1 MVNIAPF
8 RALRYRNGGP
18 DLSRL
23 ICPPYDV
30 ISESEQHD
38 LSDLSPQNFVHVE
51 LPLGEPAARAENAAA
66 CLSRWKH
73 EKILEMDDAPAFYIL
88 ESTFKAPGGEK
99 LHRRTGFFCALG
111 LEEPGKGSIHPHERT
126 LPKPKVERLKMLE
139 ALKMNTSPV
148 FGFFLDAESL
158 WLKSARDWM
167 QEKPAAR
174 ARETSG
180 VEHRLWAV
188 TDPQRIKTL
197 SDHLQSKEL
206 FIADGHH
213 RYEVAWAYHQ
223 ERMKDAR
230 GGIPGGRILAYLCA
244 MEDPGLLLLPIHR
257 FVRSPLPQNE
267 WNARIKA
274 SFDVRPADSL
284 DSLLKSISE
293 EKTRPGRGHGLG
305 LYGWGQYYFL
315 QLKKDA
321 DPSLLKEHYPESL
334 WGLDAVVLEAT
345 LISETR
351 DPASHPGWEVSFTSQ
366 PGELVSRVKAEPGSM
381 GFFLAP
387 MGVDEVAVVARTG
400 QVMPPKTTFFYPK
413 APAGFVLYE
422 LA

>member
-8 RALRYRNGGP
+8 KALRYRNGGP

-23 ICPPYDV
+23 VCPPYDV

-38 LSDLSPQNFVHVE
+38 LSGLSPHNFVHVE
-51 LPLGEPAARAENAAA
+51 LPLGDPLARAESAAA
-66 CLSRWKH
+66 CLNRWKH
-73 EKILEMDDAPAFYIL
+73 EKVLEKDDTPAFYIL

-99 LHRRTGFFCALG
+99 LYRRVGFFCALG

-126 LPKPKVERLKMLE
+126 LPKPKAERLKMLE
-139 ALKMNTSPV
+139 TLKTNTSPI
-148 FGFFLDAESL
+148 FGFFLDAENL

-167 QEKPAAR
+167 QEKPVAR
-174 ARETSG
+174 AREISG

-188 TDPQRIKTL
+188 TDPVRIKTL
-197 SDHLQSKEL
+197 SEFLTSKEL

-213 RYEVAWAYHQ
+213 RYEVGWAYHQ

-230 GGIPGGRILAYLCA
+230 GDRAGDRILAYLCA

-274 SFDVRPADSL
+274 SFEVRPADSL
-284 DSLLKSISE
+284 DNLMKSLSE
-293 EKTRPGRGHGLG
+293 EKARPGRRPSLG

-321 DPSLLKEHYPESL
+321 DPSVLKERVPEPL
-334 WGLDAVVLEAT
+334 WGLDAVVLEAY

-351 DPASHPGWEVSFTSQ
+351 DPASHPGWEIAFTNQ
-366 PGELVSRVKAEPGSM
+366 PGELTSRVRSEPGTM
-381 GFFLAP
+381 GFLLAP
-387 MGVDEVAVVARTG
+387 TGVDEVAAVARTG